1 MRDNIEFTDPEL
13 SSEST
18 LSRILIGRICRLG
31 LPKGLCHYNTT
42 KSEILEPAVSP
53 GRFILPAAMY
63 GSRPSPACPCVL
75 PLIYPRLEKSV
86 IISPNEHKRDRF
98 LFLVPQLSRFLLN
111 KALKNGD
118 LLLLAR
124 EI

>member
-53 GRFILPAAMY
+53 GRFIFPAAMY
-63 GSRPSPACPCVL
+63 GSPL
-75 PLIYPRLEKSV
+75 PLRAAADLPSTREKCHN
-86 IISPNEHKRDRF
+86 IS
-98 LFLVPQLSRFLLN
+98 Q
-111 KALKNGD
+111 
-118 LLLLAR
+118 
-124 EI
+124 